1 MRFSRNG
8 YLRTPNSPSFPD
20 FHCER
25 TRKGERER
33 EREKRLSRV
42 ISRETTKSIQR
53 WWNISG
59 RRARDKLSPRPQ
71 LILAAER
78 RLIASRT
85 TPDAILYCPSAEPP
99 PSRLL
104 AFTRRF
110 RFLSSA
116 LLSSRNRHR
125 IFSTQIQR
133 KIRSFSRW
141 NRVILGSGRWFDR
154 SIVAI
159 NLVECF
165 EILLFFSLRSQHDR
179 CIKIETRISSWSSSR
194 LKISIINKDLLY
206 NFSSRN
212 YVTWHSIESN
222 GENFVLGR
230 IIAWN

>member
-25 TRKGERER
+25 TRKRER

-99 PSRLL
+99 SRSLL

-194 LKISIINKDLLY
+194 LKISIIKDQFFIAKLL
-206 NFSSRN
+206 
-212 YVTWHSIESN
+212 WHSIESN